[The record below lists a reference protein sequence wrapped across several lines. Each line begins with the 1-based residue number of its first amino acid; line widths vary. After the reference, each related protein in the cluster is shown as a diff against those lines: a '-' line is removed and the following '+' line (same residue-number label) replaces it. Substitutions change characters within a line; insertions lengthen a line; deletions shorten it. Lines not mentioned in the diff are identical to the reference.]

1 MQVKF
6 ANKASNKTGQIK
18 SVSNDEMLY
27 ILTSTSTVIPLLPA
41 QHAFLNNNK
50 NTINGAKTVLDA
62 NNFNG
67 AQQQQQHQ
75 QHVFLAKNEWS
86 STSSIRQ
93 NWLNYR
99 AQSLKRNELII
110 HGISKVFI
118 TLIVCLWWI
127 GSIGFA
133 HCTADKNVITANQ
146 SETSHQIKWPPST
159 ATAALNFLANEQ
171 NQETNR
177 NSNLQFSNSIQARQT
192 AFHRDRIRRRSLSS
206 MLILNILKTE
216 KRSGNH
222 LDDKHHDDERSVHKQ
237 SKRHRQE
244 QQKQQQ
250 KFGISIITHSKKT
263 NSNTSFSLDL
273 FKHSGHVQRHD
284 DATLNSLDT
293 ESNRLPDAIRKSLQH
308 YHSVINQFVTKR
320 YQLSAKT
327 KDKAL
332 STTERDTTTTTKATA
347 IDSATLITNDQP
359 IEPPLKHLIK
369 ALSTTTIDKQKL
381 VDSGNDLHN
390 VYEVVARHHIVNR
403 RAPFSKHIKNAHV
416 SGFLNQTELLLRDLH
431 TKYFKSKSRT
441 SETLTIHHKAKR
453 STDPQ
458 NHPKPIQTHTP
469 FDDDHFFNTKLQN
482 YYFLYHIDNISNY
495 NNHFDLLNSP
505 SLSNATQI
513 QLNKQRVPISNH
525 KIDNALMDGASESN
539 YLTKYNSTTLHF
551 NNHNS
556 NYIRRILF
564 AKIATICLNCID
576 GNDDSP
582 TVKVYILPS
591 SLHNLTESAASATS
605 AVAAMHL
612 NLLGDFDVR
621 NGNINGKQNENLTE
635 SDTDSTVSKHWDGS
649 MKTENQWK
657 WNLNAASDRIIKFF
671 EQNHHKKRFL
681 VPIDS
686 SLKNSLKKYPHIA
699 SLLGNL
705 SLAKISDPSTV
716 KLNQNVRPNLYSNL
730 HVFINDSTK
739 SSSRGNKNAATATL
753 YQLLID
759 ANLPEQV
766 GHYASFL
773 KSPTAKSNIT
783 IVNNMHEDDKNGAPG
798 VVGDGGD
805 GDERGTPAHVP
816 TIANISNN
824 SYSPISTFENYIR
837 IISSYN
843 INKHK
848 SYYAKMDGNKS
859 KSLNFQHLKQQFK
872 RVKKQKQIIQFFA
885 TNYKFIHNNDT
896 LNDED
901 NNNTSHHT
909 NGNANDSNVDA
920 KNYKL
925 DFTLNESNCTTNVLN
940 FNEINQNV
948 ESVSDKLSGAKNQN
962 HQQPAANAGQK
973 SFNGKTVTTMLE
985 ATVQKKTTN
994 LKQEVTE
1001 SVQIIKNNNSKVK
1014 KNDAQAR
1021 SSNAMNSYLMRLESI
1036 KYQILMKLGLKQK
1049 PNITNT
1055 LPKHVIMAT
1064 LYRAKDTN
1072 SPTSNGT
1079 FLAHFLHVI

>member
-6 ANKASNKTGQIK
+6 AIKASNKTGQIK

-27 ILTSTSTVIPLLPA
+27 ILTSTSTAIPLFSA
-41 QHAFLNNNK
+41 QHAFLTNNK

-62 NNFNG
+62 SNFNG

-86 STSSIRQ
+86 SKSNVRK

-99 AQSLKRNELII
+99 AQSVKRNELII

-133 HCTADKNVITANQ
+133 HCEADNNVITTNQ
-146 SETSHQIKWPPST
+146 SETSHQIKWPSST
-159 ATAALNFLANEQ
+159 ATTALNFLAKSTITATEQ
-171 NQETNR
+171 SQETNR
-177 NSNLQFSNSIQARQT
+177 NSNLQFSSSIQAKQT

-222 LDDKHHDDERSVHKQ
+222 LDQKHHDDE
-237 SKRHRQE
+237 RHRQE
-244 QQKQQQ
+244 QQKHQQ

-263 NSNTSFSLDL
+263 NPNTSFSLDL

-284 DATLNSLDT
+284 DATLNSLDS
-293 ESNRLPDAIRKSLQH
+293 ESNRLPDAIRSSLQH

-332 STTERDTTTTTKATA
+332 STTKKDTKTTTKATA

-359 IEPPLKHLIK
+359 IEPPSKHLIK
-369 ALSTTTIDKQKL
+369 ALSTTTIDKQKP
-381 VDSGNDLHN
+381 VDSGNELHN
-390 VYEVVARHHIVNR
+390 VYEIVARHQIANR
-403 RAPFSKHIKNAHV
+403 RAPFLNHIKNAHV
-416 SGFLNQTELLLRDLH
+416 SEFLNQTELLLRDLH
-431 TKYFKSKSRT
+431 TKYFKSKGRT
-441 SETLTIHHKAKR
+441 SEILTIHHKAKR
-453 STDPQ
+453 STDLQ

-469 FDDDHFFNTKLQN
+469 FDDDHFFNSKLQN

-525 KIDNALMDGASESN
+525 KNDNALMDGASESN
-539 YLTKYNSTTLHF
+539 FSSKYNSNTLHF

-564 AKIATICLNCID
+564 AKIATICLNCIY
-576 GNDDSP
+576 GNGDLP
-582 TVKVYILPS
+582 VKVYILPS

-612 NLLGDFDVR
+612 NLLSDFSVR
-621 NGNINGKQNENLTE
+621 NGNINGKQNANDTE
-635 SDTDSTVSKHWDGS
+635 SDTDSMASKNWDGS

-657 WNLNAASDRIIKFF
+657 LDLNAASDKIIKFF

-705 SLAKISDPSTV
+705 SLAKISDPSTI
-716 KLNQNVRPNLYSNL
+716 KLNQNVRPNLHSNL
-730 HVFINDSTK
+730 HVFINNSTK
-739 SSSRGNKNAATATL
+739 SSSRVNNNLAITTL

-759 ANLPEQV
+759 ASSPEQV
-766 GHYASFL
+766 GHYVSFL
-773 KSPTAKSNIT
+773 KSPTAKSNIK
-783 IVNNMHEDDKNGAPG
+783 IVNNMHEDDENGAAG
-798 VVGDGGD
+798 VVGDDGD
-805 GDERGTPAHVP
+805 GDGRGTSAHEP

-872 RVKKQKQIIQFFA
+872 RVKKQKQIIQLFA

-896 LNDED
+896 LNDKD

-925 DFTLNESNCTTNVLN
+925 KFTLNDSNCTTNVLN
-940 FNEINQNV
+940 FNEINRNV
-948 ESVSDKLSGAKNQN
+948 ESAYDKLSGAKNQN
-962 HQQPAANAGQK
+962 HQRPAANAGQN
-973 SFNGKTVTTMLE
+973 SFNEKTVRTMLE
-985 ATVQKKTTN
+985 ATVQKSTTN

-1001 SVQIIKNNNSKVK
+1001 SIQIIKNNNSKVK

-1036 KYQILMKLGLKQK
+1036 KYQILMKLGLKQM

-1055 LPKHVIMAT
+1055 LPKHVIMET

-1072 SPTSNGT
+1072 SPESNGT
-1079 FLAHFLHVI
+1079 FLAHFLHAI